1 MKLSDRL
8 KKKIETERF
17 TTVEFLGET
26 VLVKQLSIAKY
37 IELGTLLETDQEAAA
52 QQLAP
57 LMIDPETKKPI
68 FTAEFILDEMP
79 QAIAVS
85 LIKAIIPSVDLG
97 QAEKN

>member
-57 LMIDPETKKPI
+57 LMVDPETKKPV
-68 FTAEFILDEMP
+68 FAAKYILDEMP
-79 QAIAVS
+79 QDIAVEM
-85 LIKAIIPSVDLG
+85 IKAIIPSVDLG